1 MAALPTCGQRVGPL
15 KSWKTGKAL
24 KHLPVPRGL
33 LGPPFPLQALAAE
46 GGGWA
51 TCRVTSGLTARLGL
65 WVCVGRGR
73 RGTADHDLSTA
84 GGHQLV
90 PQCALSE
97 GMEGLGLC
105 QAGGGQVSSEAAGLP
120 PNARPPVTGSYLIQG
135 HFVTGE
141 EPIYYQAVCEA
152 TPSAFP
158 RASLRCRTRRK
169 ASPCGRGGG

>member
-1 MAALPTCGQRVGPL
+1 M
-15 KSWKTGKAL
+15 
-24 KHLPVPRGL
+24 
-33 LGPPFPLQALAAE
+33 
-46 GGGWA
+46 
-51 TCRVTSGLTARLGL
+51 
-65 WVCVGRGR
+65 GRGR

-90 PQCALSE
+90 PQCALSQ

-158 RASLRCRTRRK
+158 EPHSAAEPAARPARAGEVGAEAATSRLTTGEQEARVAQLLRRLTAGPKSFTTTGWK
-169 ASPCGRGGG
+169 AKPKEIHGGVKQTFPRCCLLN

>member
-1 MAALPTCGQRVGPL
+1 MWSTCGSIKKLEDGEGAEASASP
-15 KSWKTGKAL
+15 
-24 KHLPVPRGL
+24 PGL

-46 GGGWA
+46 GDGWA
-51 TCRVTSGLTARLGL
+51 TCRVTSGLTAQLGL

-105 QAGGGQVSSEAAGLP
+105 QAGGVQVSSEAAGLP
-120 PNARPPVTGSYLIQG
+120 PNARPPSRHRELSDSGTFCYWRGTHLL
-135 HFVTGE
+135 
-141 EPIYYQAVCEA
+141 
-152 TPSAFP
+152 PS
-158 RASLRCRTRRK
+158 
-169 ASPCGRGGG
+169 GV